1 MATYKGKDINT
12 TPTDA
17 MVEEARRGL
26 EWRKE
31 FGRGGTKIGVARARD
46 IQNRKELS
54 IDTVKR
60 MFSFFSRHEVD
71 KKAEGFESGE
81 DGYPSAGRIA
91 WALWGGDPG
100 FAFARRVKES
110 VDAMDDDKDRAAIS
124 GAVKKGLQK
133 KVEDH
138 NEEVGDVE
146 SKRTNLRTL
155 SAVFRRGVGAYK
167 TNPGS
172 VRPNVKSP
180 EQWAYARVNSFL
192 YVLRNGKFRS
202 GKHDTDLLPKG
213 HPLSSKDRSTE
224 KRPYPHEH
232 AARIEN
238 PDKYQEFR
246 RRNDELGD
254 GIHVIFGL
262 IDDESEIQ
270 SIRFDKDE
278 FTVTEAKD
286 WLSER
291 RFNVLKFEP
300 ATEERDMEKRHIIDI
315 EETEDSYIIEF
326 GKSMEEI
333 DETAE
338 ETAEEMVEDEAVEEN
353 SYHDEEERAEEPN
366 MTRAMAM
373 EVSPI
378 DDEKRTVRMA
388 ISSEEPVQR
397 SFGMEVLEHS
407 EEAMDLSF
415 LKSGRAPLLLD
426 HDPEKQVGV
435 IESVSLDGS
444 ARRLRATVRFG
455 KGALAREA
463 FDDVTDGIKAN
474 VSIGYSVQKMERQD
488 KDTYVVK
495 KYRIHEASLVSI
507 PADVTVGVGRSNEA
521 SQQPIIITD
530 NQEKTMS
537 EVDIQAVEAQ
547 ARQAAQK
554 NAAQIVE
561 LGARHNKSDM
571 AQAAIADGV
580 SIEEFRGQLL
590 EEIGTT
596 RALEDQEVGLTR
608 QEIGR
613 FSMLRAIHA
622 LANPTDRRAQE
633 AAAFEFE
640 ASRAAASQY
649 GVTAQGIM
657 LPAEVLRNWKRDMS
671 AGSDGDL
678 IAEDFKGEEFIDALR
693 NASSVMQAGARMLGG
708 LSGDVKIPKKTAA
721 STAAFVASEGTA
733 AAESEMTIG
742 NVSMAPKTLGAF
754 TDVTRQLLIQSSLDV
769 EALIRDDLAQSI
781 ATAIDKAGLE
791 GSGSSGNP
799 EGILNVTGVNQ
810 VTNFA
815 AANPTFAEV
824 VTLETAVAEDN
835 ALMGNLAYILP
846 ASMYGAL
853 KTTEKATNTAQFV
866 VEPGGTMNGYTAI
879 VSNQATA
886 GNLYFGNF
894 SDLLIGMFGG
904 LDIVVDPYSNST
916 SGTVRVVALQ
926 SVDVAVR
933 HAVSFAF
940 GNDGA

>member
-1 MATYKGKDINT
+1 MPTYKGVEIKT
-12 TPTDA
+12 TPTDG
-17 MVEEARRGL
+17 MVEEAKRGL
-26 EWRKE
+26 DWRKE
-31 FGRGGTKIGVARARD
+31 HGRGGTKIGVARARD

-60 MFSFFSRHEVD
+60 MFSFFARHEVD
-71 KKAEGFESGE
+71 KKAEGFDSGE

-110 VDAMDDDKDRAAIS
+110 VEAADQEGERAELS
-124 GAVKKGLQK
+124 GSVKKGLQK
-133 KVEDH
+133 KVDDH
-138 NEEVGDVE
+138 NEEHGDDE
-146 SKRTNLRTL
+146 TKRTSLRTL

-172 VRPNVKSP
+172 VRPTVKSP

-213 HPLSSKDRSTE
+213 HPQSSKDRSAE
-224 KRPYPHEH
+224 KETYTAEH
-232 AARIEN
+232 ADRIEN
-238 PDKYQEFR
+238 YDIYQEFM
-246 RRNDELGD
+246 GD
-254 GIHVIFGL
+254 NPAI
-262 IDDESEIQ
+262 E
-270 SIRFDKDE
+270 
-278 FTVTEAKD
+278 
-286 WLSER
+286 
-291 RFNVLKFEP
+291 EP
-300 ATEERDMEKRHIIDI
+300 SMEEQRHIVDV

-326 GKSMEEI
+326 GKAEMEEP
-333 DETAE
+333 DTETE
-338 ETAEEMVEDEAVEEN
+338 EVSEEVEAVVEES
-353 SYHDEEERAEEPN
+353 SYSPEDRAEEESL
-366 MTRAMAM
+366 TRAMALEM
-373 EVSPI
+373 SPV
-378 DDEKRTVRMA
+378 DEEKRTVRMA
-388 ISSEEPVQR
+388 ISSEEPVMR

-407 EEAMDLSF
+407 DEAIDLSF

-474 VSIGYSVQKMERQD
+474 VSIGYSVQKMERKD

-495 KYRIHEASLVSI
+495 KFRIHEASLVSI
-507 PADVTVGVGRSNEA
+507 PADVTVGVGRSSEP

-530 NQEKTMS
+530 NQENTMS

-554 NAAQIVE
+554 NAALIVE
-561 LGARHNKSDM
+561 LGARHDKSDM
-571 AQAAIADGV
+571 AQKAIAEGV

-596 RALEDQEVGLTR
+596 RALENQEIGLT
-608 QEIGR
+608 QKEVGR
-613 FSMLRAIHA
+613 FSMMRAIHA

-640 ASRAAASQY
+640 ASRAAAQQY

-742 NVSMAPKTLGAF
+742 NVSMTPKTLGAF

-799 EGILNVTGVNQ
+799 TGILNTSGVNQ

-835 ALMGNLAYILP
+835 ALTGNLAYILP

-853 KTTEKATNTAQFV
+853 KTVEKATNTAQFV
-866 VEPGGTMNGYTAI
+866 VEPGGTLNGYRGI
-879 VSNQATA
+879 VSNQATS

-940 GNDGA
+940 GNDG

>member
-1 MATYKGKDINT
+1 MASYKGRDINT
-12 TPTDA
+12 KPTDEMA
-17 MVEEARRGL
+17 EEARRGL
-26 EWRKE
+26 DWRKE
-31 FGRGGTKIGVARARD
+31 HGRGGTLIGVARARD
-46 IQNRKELS
+46 ISNRKELS
-54 IDTVKR
+54 IRTVKR
-60 MFSFFSRHEVD
+60 MYSFFSRHEVD
-71 KKAEGFESGE
+71 KQAEGFSSGE
-81 DGYPSAGRIA
+81 EGYPSAGRIA
-91 WALWGGDPG
+91 WALWGGDAG

-110 VDAMDDDKDRAAIS
+110 IDSADDDSDRAALS
-124 GAVKKGLQK
+124 GSVKKGLEK
-133 KVEDH
+133 KVKDH
-138 NEEVGDVE
+138 NEDVGDVE

-172 VRPNVKSP
+172 VRPTVKSP

-213 HPLSSKDRSTE
+213 HPLSSDDRGFDSDCDNKWSDTMD
-224 KRPYPHEH
+224 KTM
-232 AARIEN
+232 EN
-238 PDKYQEFR
+238 QP
-246 RRNDELGD
+246 L
-254 GIHVIFGL
+254 
-262 IDDESEIQ
+262 
-270 SIRFDKDE
+270 
-278 FTVTEAKD
+278 
-286 WLSER
+286 
-291 RFNVLKFEP
+291 
-300 ATEERDMEKRHIIDI
+300 I
-315 EETEDSYIIEF
+315 EETEEITMDSERHIKNVEETDDSYIVEYAKAEIEEP
-326 GKSMEEI
+326 EEAV
-333 DETAE
+333 EEVAE
-338 ETAEEMVEDEAVEEN
+338 EAEEVVEEN
-353 SYHDEEERAEEPN
+353 SYDDRSEESS

-373 EVSPI
+373 EMAPV
-378 DDEKRTVRMA
+378 DEDKRTVRMA
-388 ISSEEPVQR
+388 ISSEEPVMR

-407 EEAMDLSF
+407 DEAIDLSF

-426 HDPEKQVGV
+426 HDPEKQVGI
-435 IESVSLDGS
+435 IESVSLDDS

-474 VSIGYSVQKMERQD
+474 VSIGYSVQKMERKD

-495 KYRIHEASLVSI
+495 KFRIHEASLVSI
-507 PADVTVGVGRSNEA
+507 PADVTVGVGRSSEP
-521 SQQPIIITD
+521 SQQPVIVTD
-530 NQEKTMS
+530 NAKEQIMS
-537 EVDIQAVEAQ
+537 EVDVQAVEAQ

-561 LGARHNKSDM
+561 LGSRHNKSEM
-571 AQAAIADGV
+571 AQRAISEGV

-590 EEIGTT
+590 EEIGSI
-596 RALEDQEVGLTR
+596 AAVEDQEIGLSRKEVGK
-608 QEIGR
+608 

-640 ASRAAASQY
+640 ASRAAAQQY

-678 IAEDFKGEEFIDALR
+678 VAEDFKGEEFIDALR

-742 NVSMAPKTLGAF
+742 NVSMSPKTLGAF

-799 EGILNVTGVNQ
+799 EGILNTTGVNQ

-835 ALMGNLAYILP
+835 ALMGNLSYILP

-866 VEPGGTMNGYTAI
+866 VEPGGTINGYQGI

-940 GNDGA
+940 GNDG